1 MLKEYLLVCIQNLKN
16 FAEDLCLLWV
26 DVDCCMHLRFA
37 GCEHIQWNLFDFLLH
52 DSVFHIMEHVQV
64 YFVLLSVW

>member
-1 MLKEYLLVCIQNLKN
+1 MHSKYILKNLAGFGSMLIAVCICVLLDESI
-16 FAEDLCLLWV
+16 FSGICL
-26 DVDCCMHLRFA
+26 
-37 GCEHIQWNLFDFLLH
+37 NFLLH

>member
-37 GCEHIQWNLFDFLLH
+37 GCEHIQWNLFDF
-52 DSVFHIMEHVQV
+52 FIT
-64 YFVLLSVW
+64 